1 MSPGCHRTTK
11 CHGSRSRWLEGFQ
24 GAENGNL
31 TSVVFFFFTAPKAQL
46 PARISNPEAKE
57 GHSCPVP
64 RLGQKATRLA
74 CSTGVFQGQMK
85 RGHVRRC
92 LKVWTRCS
100 EG

>member
-1 MSPGCHRTTK
+1 MSC
-11 CHGSRSRWLEGFQ
+11 SRWLEGFQ
-24 GAENGNL
+24 GAEKNGNL
-31 TSVVFFFFTAPKAQL
+31 ASGFFVFFFTAPKAQL
-46 PARISNPEAKE
+46 PTSNSNPEAKE

-64 RLGQKATRLA
+64 QLGQKATRLA
-74 CSTGVFQGQMK
+74 HSTGVFQEQMK